1 MPSPLTIDLAVFDP
15 AAVSEETK
23 ALDVVLHQNTVK
35 TPKWWEIGV
44 EEFRRR
50 RLAGETPRPAPVLL
64 PTGEDFT
71 IPSRECEPQFPVRE
85 FPGREMCCRLFRP
98 QNGKAVRGVFLHI
111 HGGGW
116 VIGDEISQE
125 ERLQDMANDHGLVCI
140 SLGYRLAPEDPYPA
154 GVEDCYDAVEWLVL
168 NSQERFQAPLVF
180 IGGESAG
187 AHLSM
192 LCTLHLLNHAED
204 KFSSFKFKGLLLHF
218 GCYDV
223 SWTPSARNMDKT
235 YPGLTLDPEMMFHFR
250 KAFLPDASPEDMRDP
265 KISPLYAN
273 LFPLWGKLPSA
284 LFTCGTKDC
293 LIDDTL
299 FMSAKWTA
307 AGGDTV
313 LEIVPGAQHGYIS
326 APRSTPG
333 SGSEQGM
340 AAVDKFIT
348 ERL

>member
-1 MPSPLTIDLAVFDP
+1 MPSPLTIDPALFDP

-23 ALDVVLHQNTVK
+23 ALDVVLHQNTVN

-44 EEFRRR
+44 QEFRRR
-50 RLAGETPRPAPVLL
+50 RLAGETPRPAPVLI
-64 PTGEDFT
+64 PTGEHFS
-71 IPSRECEPQFPVRE
+71 IPSREEGRHFPS
-85 FPGREMCCRLFRP
+85 RLFRP
-98 QNGKAVRGVFLHI
+98 QNGKAVRGVFMHI

-140 SLGYRLAPEDPYPA
+140 SVGYRLAPEHPYPA
-154 GVEDCYDAVEWLVL
+154 GIEDGHDAVEWLVL
-168 NSQERFQAPLVF
+168 NSQEKFQAPLAF

-192 LCTLHLLNHAED
+192 LCVLHLLNHKED

-218 GCYDV
+218 GCYDI
-223 SWTPSARNMDKT
+223 SWTPSATNMDKT

-250 KAFLPDASPEDMRDP
+250 KAFLGDMPLEDMRKP
-265 KISPLYAN
+265 ELSPLYAN

-284 LFTCGTKDC
+284 LFTCGTMDC

-313 LEIVPGAQHGYIS
+313 LEIVPGAQHGYIG

-348 ERL
+348 ARI